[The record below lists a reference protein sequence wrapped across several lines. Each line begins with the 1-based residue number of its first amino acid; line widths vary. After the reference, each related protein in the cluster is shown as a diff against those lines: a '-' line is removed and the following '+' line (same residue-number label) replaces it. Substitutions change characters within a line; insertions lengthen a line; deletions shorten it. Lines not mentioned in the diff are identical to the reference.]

1 MSSRQWFAL
10 LAAAA
15 LNATGGA
22 PEAAARGPNVVM
34 IVSDDQAWTDYSF
47 MGHPHVRTPN
57 LDRLAS
63 QSLTFQRGDV
73 PSSLCCPSLATIIT
87 GLYPHQHKV
96 TSNDPPTPAGSKKGE
111 PAFDQAFE

>member
-47 MGHPHVRTPN
+47 MGHPHIRTPN
-57 LDRLAS
+57 IDRLAS
-63 QSLTFQRGDV
+63 EGLAFRRGYV
-73 PSSLCCPSLATIIT
+73 TNSLCRPSLMAILT
-87 GLYPHQHKV
+87 GLYPHEHRV
-96 TSNDPPTPAGSKKGE
+96 TSNDPPLPAGAAKRNAEKN
-111 PAFDQAFE
+111 